1 MFPHG
6 SGSRS
11 EYCSMGALPLLQSN
25 ALNAVARVAPTAS
38 STAITIIFF
47 RQPDLWSVDPCM
59 RHSPCLSRLVR
70 AGVSLAPC
78 ALP

>member
-1 MFPHG
+1 
-6 SGSRS
+6 
-11 EYCSMGALPLLQSN
+11 MGALPFLQSN

-47 RQPDLWSVDPCM
+47 RQPDLWSVEPRM
-59 RHSPCLSRLVR
+59 THSPYLSRLAR
-70 AGVSLAPC
+70 AGASLALC